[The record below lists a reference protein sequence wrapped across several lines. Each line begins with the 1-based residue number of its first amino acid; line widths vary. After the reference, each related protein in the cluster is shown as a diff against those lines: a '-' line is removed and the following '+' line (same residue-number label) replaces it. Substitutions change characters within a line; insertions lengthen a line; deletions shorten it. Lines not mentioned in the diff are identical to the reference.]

1 MFMASEIH
9 VFRTLLTKDEYVQL
23 CEKYYDKKGNMQ
35 VNYYF
40 DTPRFTLKA
49 SDIGLR
55 VRKREKYELT
65 LKRKKGYVNQEINN
79 IISPE
84 DFKNLLS
91 SGIIPDPE
99 IAGELEDILKEQLLE
114 NYMSLST
121 FRISVPLKSGKIA
134 IDKCVYVDKKDY
146 ELEFETNAPYEQAK
160 REFIELVKEFGIQ
173 YKKGT
178 PKIKRAYEALRNQI

>member
-1 MFMASEIH
+1 MANEIQ
-9 VFRTLLTKDEYVQL
+9 VFRTLLSKEEYVQL

-55 VRKREKYELT
+55 VRKRDKYELT
-65 LKRKKGYVNQEINN
+65 LKRKKGYVTQELNN
-79 IISPE
+79 TITADE
-84 DFKNLLS
+84 FKGLLS
-91 SGIIPDPE
+91 TGRMPDSE
-99 IAGELEDILKEQLLE
+99 IAKEISDVIKDQLLE

-121 FRISVPLKSGKIA
+121 FRITVPIMSGRIA

-146 ELEFETNAPYEQAK
+146 ELEYESTAPYEQAK
-160 REFIELVKEFGIQ
+160 AEFVEMVKSFGIQ
-173 YKKGT
+173 YKRAL
-178 PKIKRAYEALRNQI
+178 PKIKRAYEALKDQM

>member
-1 MFMASEIH
+1 MAAETH
-9 VFRTLLTKDEYVQL
+9 VFRTLLTKEEYVKL
-23 CEKYYDKKGNMQ
+23 CEMYYDKKGNMQ

-79 IISPE
+79 TISSD

-91 SGIIPDPE
+91 TGLIPDQE
-99 IAGELEDILKEQLLE
+99 IATELEDVLKEQLLE

-121 FRISVPLKSGKIA
+121 FRISVQIKSGKIA

-146 ELEFETNAPYEQAK
+146 ELEYETSAPYEQAK
-160 REFIELVKEFGIQ
+160 KEFVEMVKEFGIQ
-173 YKKGT
+173 YKKGL